1 MGGVDPGRLEVPAA
15 VIVARF
21 VSLYQQ
27 IKQNSPREGKW
38 GKKIINGRLLMFV
51 GDK

>member
-38 GKKIINGRLLMFV
+38 EKNNQWKIINVCG
-51 GDK
+51 